1 MGFGPKK
8 LAMLR
13 FSGKISIRTI
23 SVLVVCFIV
32 VNREISWNSYEVQE
46 TKRLISFVNGENEV
60 EILDEF
66 VTKDSFRVI
75 CLK

>member
-1 MGFGPKK
+1 M
-8 LAMLR
+8 
-13 FSGKISIRTI
+13 
-23 SVLVVCFIV
+23 